1 MSGQV
6 LPSPPAALKLF
17 ILGSARSGTS
27 ITYFAAR
34 EVLGLFGRGEGHV
47 IPIFLRLNHQFYL
60 YAREFAEQK
69 GTMAKDLL
77 PRPFKVHLQDF
88 LRRFYKN
95 TYNRDSFVD
104 KTPGAESIQAA
115 GFILETF
122 PEAKIIVMRRT
133 GIEVVQSY
141 RQKFNA
147 EFVNACRSWVDCMGA
162 IQATRKN
169 CPGVLEIDQFDL
181 TNAPAETGRR
191 IAEYVGAS
199 DRAEALAKFF
209 TERRVEQSSE
219 HDWRERLTMEKAG
232 WSEAER
238 VQFTEICGPTM
249 KAFGYPM

>member
-1 MSGQV
+1 
-6 LPSPPAALKLF
+6 LF

-34 EVLGLFGRGEGHV
+34 EVLGLHGRGEGHV
-47 IPIFLRLNHQFYL
+47 VPIFVRLNHQFYL
-60 YAREFAEQK
+60 YTREFAEQK

-77 PRPFKVHLQDF
+77 PRTFKVHLQDF
-88 LRRFYKN
+88 IRRFYKN

-104 KTPGAESIQAA
+104 KTPGAESIRAA

-147 EFVNACRSWVDCMGA
+147 EFVNACRAWVDCMSA
-162 IQATRKN
+162 ITLTRAN
-169 CPGVLEIDQFDL
+169 CPGILEIDQYDL
-181 TNAPAETGRR
+181 TNAPEATGKR
-191 IAEYVGAS
+191 IAEYVGLP
-199 DRAEALAKFF
+199 DRAAALASFF
-209 TERRVEQSSE
+209 SERRVEQSSE

-232 WSEAER
+232 LSEAER
-238 VQFTEICGPTM
+238 AQFTEICGPTM